1 MNPLPAPQTHV
12 TRRRVTTGPSLSF
25 DIRRIAIVP
34 LVAGVAAVALIV
46 GQRTAGQADP
56 VVPATQ
62 LGQETPVESG
72 PPNPWATGDAAV
84 ARYLT
89 EQGAPCR

>member
-1 MNPLPAPQTHV
+1 LDPLPPPQTHV
-12 TRRRVTTGPSLSF
+12 TRRRVTAGPQLSVDF
-25 DIRRIAIVP
+25 RRIALVP

-46 GQRTAGQADP
+46 GQRTDGQADP
-56 VVPATQ
+56 AVPATQ
-62 LGQETPVESG
+62 LGQETPVQTG

-89 EQGAPCR
+89 EQGASCR